1 MHFGENQLSRGLI
14 SLSLLPSAHRRTFQR
29 SPVRSSTW
37 FYPCFNLAK
46 GRSPPLRVRYP
57 RLVALF
63 GLAFA
68 AAALRKSLALPRTPT
83 RRLIK
88 QKARHRPKGA
98 LTLCRLT
105 VAGSISL
112 RSQRF
117 FSPFP
122 RGTCSLS
129 VADEYLALRGGPRGF
144 AHRSTCDVLL
154 RILIGACADFAHAAF
169 TLFGRPFQTV
179 KLSAQVSISESFNP
193 GGVPPVWALP
203 LSLAT
208 TYGIDFS
215 FFSSAY

>member
-46 GRSPPLRVRYP
+46 GRSPPLRVQYL
-57 RLVALF
+57 RLCALF

-68 AAALRKSLALPRTPT
+68 TAAFRKNLALPQTLT

-88 QKARHRPKGA
+88 QKARHCPRRA

-105 VAGSISL
+105 VAGSVSL

-117 FSPFP
+117 FSPFLHST
-122 RGTCSLS
+122 GSLS
-129 VADEYLALRGGPRGF
+129 VFWSYLALRDGPRRF
-144 AHRSTCDVLL
+144 RQDSSCPALL
-154 RILIGACADFAHAAF
+154 RCY
-169 TLFGRPFQTV
+169 R
-179 KLSAQVSISESFNP
+179 
-193 GGVPPVWALP
+193 
-203 LSLAT
+203 
-208 TYGIDFS
+208 
-215 FFSSAY
+215 